1 MSVRRTLIGLYLI
14 GATFLVAHTINAVVA
29 EALLVPASVASPR
42 TADAADP
49 STNQSAASL
58 AHQVRTSGLF
68 PLPPDP
74 VVTAPDGTPGAG
86 AGVVQQPLNLASKM
100 KLLGVVMGDQGGV
113 SAIIE
118 LIANKQQLFI
128 RLHDQVPDI
137 GEVAEIRRDGLLI
150 RQGGQQEIL
159 GLSMGEDQPPMVPKP
174 QAASAPAVPGAPIKK
189 TLDRR
194 EVDQAIGDLPKLLSQ
209 ARAVPVMANGAMS
222 GFRMDYIAPSSFYEK
237 IGLRYGDVLKQ
248 VNGVEIRDPST
259 MLTLFQQLRNERTVK
274 LDVLRNNQR
283 ATLLYD
289 IR

>member
-1 MSVRRTLIGLYLI
+1 MM
-14 GATFLVAHTINAVVA
+14 
-29 EALLVPASVASPR
+29 PR
-42 TADAADP
+42 
-49 STNQSAASL
+49 
-58 AHQVRTSGLF
+58 
-68 PLPPDP
+68 
-74 VVTAPDGTPGAG
+74 
-86 AGVVQQPLNLASKM
+86 
-100 KLLGVVMGDQGGV
+100 
-113 SAIIE
+113 
-118 LIANKQQLFI
+118 
-128 RLHDQVPDI
+128 
-137 GEVAEIRRDGLLI
+137 
-150 RQGGQQEIL
+150 
-159 GLSMGEDQPPMVPKP
+159 P

-209 ARAVPVMANGAMS
+209 ARAVPVMAGGAMS

-237 IGLRYGDVLKQ
+237 IGLRQGDVLKQ

>member
-29 EALLVPASVASPR
+29 EALLVPVGVAVPR
-42 TADAADP
+42 AADAVDP

-58 AHQVRTSGLF
+58 AYHVRTSGLF

-74 VVTAPDGTPGAG
+74 IATAPDGTPVA
-86 AGVVQQPLNLASKM
+86 AVVQQPLNLASKM
-100 KLLGVVMGDQGGV
+100 KLLGVVIGDQGGV
-113 SAIIE
+113 SAIVE
-118 LIANKQQLFI
+118 MIASKQQLFF
-128 RLHDQVPDI
+128 RLHDQVPDV
-137 GEVAEIRRDGLLI
+137 GEVAEIRRDGVLI
-150 RQGGQQEIL
+150 RQGGQQEFL
-159 GLSMGEDQPPMVPKP
+159 GLSMGEDQPPMMPRP

-209 ARAVPVMANGAMS
+209 ARAVPVMAGGAMS

-237 IGLRYGDVLKQ
+237 IGLRQGDVLKQ

>member
-1 MSVRRTLIGLYLI
+1 MTVRRTVIGVYI
-14 GATFLVAHTINAVVA
+14 MVAAFLVAHTINAVVA
-29 EALLVPASVASPR
+29 EALLVPAGVVAPR
-42 TADAADP
+42 TAGAVDP
-49 STNQSAASL
+49 STNQSAATL
-58 AHQVRTSGLF
+58 AYQVRTSGLF

-74 VVTAPDGTPGAG
+74 VATAPDGTPGAT

-100 KLLGVVMGDQGGV
+100 KLLGVVIGDHGGV
-113 SAIIE
+113 SAIVE
-118 LIANKQQLFI
+118 MIASKQQLFF
-128 RLHDQVPDI
+128 RLHDQVPDA
-137 GEVAEIRRDGLLI
+137 GEVIEIRRDGVVI
-150 RQGGQQEIL
+150 RQGGQQEFL
-159 GLSMGEDQPPMVPKP
+159 GLSTGEDQPPMMPRP
-174 QAASAPAVPGAPIKK
+174 QAASTPAVPGAPIKK

-209 ARAVPVMANGAMS
+209 ARAVPVMANGSMS

-237 IGLRYGDVLKQ
+237 IGLHQGDVLKQ

-274 LDVLRNNQR
+274 LDVLRSNQR

>member
-1 MSVRRTLIGLYLI
+1 M
-14 GATFLVAHTINAVVA
+14 
-29 EALLVPASVASPR
+29 
-42 TADAADP
+42 
-49 STNQSAASL
+49 
-58 AHQVRTSGLF
+58 
-68 PLPPDP
+68 
-74 VVTAPDGTPGAG
+74 
-86 AGVVQQPLNLASKM
+86 
-100 KLLGVVMGDQGGV
+100 
-113 SAIIE
+113 
-118 LIANKQQLFI
+118 
-128 RLHDQVPDI
+128 
-137 GEVAEIRRDGLLI
+137 
-150 RQGGQQEIL
+150 
-159 GLSMGEDQPPMVPKP
+159 SMGQDQPPMVPKP
-174 QAASAPAVPGAPIKK
+174 QVASGPAVPGAPIKK

-237 IGLRYGDVLKQ
+237 IGLHQGDVLKQ

>member
-29 EALLVPASVASPR
+29 EALLVPVGGVAVPR
-42 TADAADP
+42 AADAVDP

-58 AHQVRTSGLF
+58 AYHVRTSGLF

-74 VVTAPDGTPGAG
+74 IATAPDGTPVA
-86 AGVVQQPLNLASKM
+86 AVVQQPLNLASKM
-100 KLLGVVMGDQGGV
+100 KLLGVVIGDQGGV
-113 SAIIE
+113 SAIVE
-118 LIANKQQLFI
+118 MIASKQQLFF
-128 RLHDQVPDI
+128 RLHDQVPDV
-137 GEVAEIRRDGLLI
+137 GEVAEIRRDGVLI
-150 RQGGQQEIL
+150 RQGGQQEFL
-159 GLSMGEDQPPMVPKP
+159 GLSMGEDQPPMMPRP

-209 ARAVPVMANGAMS
+209 ARAVPVMAGGAMS

-237 IGLRYGDVLKQ
+237 IGLHQGDVLKQ

>member
-14 GATFLVAHTINAVVA
+14 GASFLIAHTINAVVA
-29 EALLVPASVASPR
+29 EALLVPAGVTAPR
-42 TADAADP
+42 TVDAVDP

-58 AHQVRTSGLF
+58 AYQVRTSGLF

-74 VVTAPDGTPGAG
+74 VATSPDGTPVA
-86 AGVVQQPLNLASKM
+86 AVIQQPLNLATKL
-100 KLLGVVMGDQGGV
+100 KLLGVVIGDQGGV
-113 SAIIE
+113 SAIVE
-118 LIANKQQLFI
+118 MIASKQQLFF
-128 RLHDQVPDI
+128 RLHDHVPDV
-137 GEVAEIRRDGLLI
+137 GEVAEIRRDGVLI
-150 RQGGQQEIL
+150 RQGGQQEFL
-159 GLSMGEDQPPMVPKP
+159 GLSMGDDQPPMMPRP
-174 QAASAPAVPGAPIKK
+174 QATPTAAVPGAPIKK

-237 IGLRYGDVLKQ
+237 IGLHQGDVLKQ